1 MQKWIQFIF
10 TLRSD
15 VKSTFQGK
23 HCVSVYC
30 ISTVNISPRWQ
41 SSFKLKEFGIV
52 RIFFFLTKIAIKGTF
67 FQFSF
72 K

>member
-52 RIFFFLTKIAIKGTF
+52 RIFFF
-67 FQFSF
+67 
-72 K
+72 